1 MEPVRSGGGVQM
13 QHNDTKKQGLLRLL
27 TQGLLAH
34 AEYKTARE
42 LGDRSQYIGMSDIG
56 KGMECMRSAVA
67 GKLGM
72 SAVPAATVLGAL
84 HSDDVASILGRQV
97 ILQRGHWQ
105 EHGIEKAL
113 LATGVKL
120 VPQLEISIEHNGVPI
135 KAHLDFTLVW
145 GGKQPA
151 VRILELKSNERTPET
166 LYASY
171 EAQLY
176 GQVGLIKS
184 CWAKPCFSI
193 PGTDVTGATF
203 PEAMRVM
210 FDVEL
215 PKSPSAVDI
224 EAWVLSIS
232 MSKVKPFGPY
242 LPDEGILEACL
253 QTAVAIWRTAED
265 VRTGNLELNDI
276 DYCRG
281 FHPLCDWCDVNSD
294 CPKFQAVSISSD
306 SVCGLE
312 LEELAMLK
320 ERKADLEGRIAD
332 SEERIRQT
340 YSLIGAQDWISTGD
354 HRFRVT
360 TVAGRKTLDRSL
372 VMDKLTSL
380 VSDELRAQAL
390 LEQCEKTGKAHDRLY
405 VGKIN
410 KPLKSAA

>member
-1 MEPVRSGGGVQM
+1 M
-13 QHNDTKKQGLLRLL
+13 QHNDTKEQGLLRLL

-34 AEYKTARE
+34 AEQKTASE

-72 SAVPAATVLGAL
+72 SAVSAVTDLGTL
-84 HSDDVASILGRQV
+84 NPDDVASILGRQV

-113 LATGVKL
+113 VATGVKL

-145 GGKQPA
+145 GGKRPA
-151 VRILELKSNERTPET
+151 VRILELKSNERIPDS

-184 CWAKPCFSI
+184 CWADPCFSI
-193 PGTDVTGATF
+193 PETDVSEATF
-203 PEAMRVM
+203 PEAMRIM
-210 FDVEL
+210 FGVEL
-215 PKSPSAVDI
+215 PDSPNVVDI

-232 MSKVKPFGPY
+232 MSKAKPFGPY
-242 LPDEGILEACL
+242 RPDEGMLETCL
-253 QTAVAIWRTAED
+253 QTAVAIWRIAED
-265 VRTGNLELNDI
+265 VRSGNLELNDI
-276 DYCRG
+276 NYCRG

-320 ERKADLEGRIAD
+320 ERKADLEGCIAD
-332 SEERIRQT
+332 AEERIRQT
-340 YSLIGAQDWISTGD
+340 YSLIGVQDWISTGD

-360 TVAGRKTLDRSL
+360 TVAGRKTLDRAQ
-372 VMDKLTSL
+372 VMDKLISL
-380 VSDELRAQAL
+380 IGDDLRAQAVL
-390 LEQCEKTGKAHDRLY
+390 KQCEKTGKAHDRLY
-405 VGKIN
+405 VGRIN